1 MIEKSPA
8 PFVEFHRAG
17 TEAKKN
23 VTFFTTCGIK
33 AFLLYQMR
41 HRKNLAPD
49 FQEKG
54 LCRFHKIRNDFFEK
68 FYGPLWSL

>member
-8 PFVEFHRAG
+8 PFVEFHRVG

-23 VTFFTTCGIK
+23 VTFFTTLGIK
-33 AFLLYQMR
+33 GFILYQMR

-49 FQEKG
+49 F
-54 LCRFHKIRNDFFEK
+54 
-68 FYGPLWSL
+68 